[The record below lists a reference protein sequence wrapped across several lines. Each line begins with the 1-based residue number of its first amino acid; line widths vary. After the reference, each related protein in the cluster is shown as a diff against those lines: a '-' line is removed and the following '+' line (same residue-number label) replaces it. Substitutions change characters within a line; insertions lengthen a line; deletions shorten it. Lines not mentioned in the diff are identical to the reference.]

1 MSRIRLK
8 RSNVEGRIPTSS
20 DVELGEVAINTHDGK
35 MFFKQDKDGNI
46 SIRQVGMPDIATN
59 VMYVSKSGNDDNDGK
74 TIADAFLTL
83 DKALTEA
90 TTGTT
95 IFLKSGTY
103 TINNSSG
110 GVDVP
115 AGVSI
120 IGDNLRTTNI
130 NGVSSSDDLLY
141 VRNGCY
147 ITGVTFRNHA
157 AAAIAFNPNGSSGMI
172 TTSPYIQNCSSIT
185 FNGGTGMKI
194 DGSVVTGLKSMV
206 SDAFTQINFGGK
218 GIHILNQGYAQLVSI
233 FTVSCDIGILV
244 ESGGQCSITNSNC
257 SFGNFGLKATG
268 KSPELYSGATSQA
281 FAPNTRTVL
290 LKNLTE
296 RPKYNDAIKFDTDPT
311 YYTVENATPL
321 DNGTSTITLNEL
333 FTGST
338 SIPEDTSVKFYQRS
352 LIAASS
358 ITFEYIGTGTDIG
371 FNTPRSG
378 AFPIQENEVVED
390 ENGEGQVYFTSTDHK
405 GDFRIG
411 GDLVINRAS
420 GVIQGTTFDR
430 SLFAV
435 LTPYILALED

>member
-1 MSRIRLK
+1 MSTIRLK
-8 RSNVEGRIPTSS
+8 RSNVEGRIPDAT
-20 DVELGEVAINTHDGK
+20 DLVLGEVAINTHDGK

-46 SIRQVGMPDIATN
+46 SIRQVGMPDVADN
-59 VMYVSKSGNDDNDGK
+59 VLYVSKSGSDDNDGS

-83 DKALTEA
+83 DKALSEA

-103 TINNSSG
+103 TLDNSEG

-115 AGVSI
+115 AFVSI
-120 IGDNLRTTNI
+120 VGDNLRTTSI

-185 FNGGTGMKI
+185 FNGGTGMRI

-206 SDAFTQINFGGK
+206 SDAFTQINFNGK
-218 GIHILNQGYAQLVSI
+218 GVHILNQGYAQLVSI
-233 FTVSCDIGILV
+233 FTVSCDTGILV

-257 SFGNFGLKATG
+257 SFGNFGLRATG
-268 KSPELYSGATSQA
+268 TSPELYSGVTAQEVL
-281 FAPNTRTVL
+281 PNTSIVVL
-290 LKNLTE
+290 SGLSE
-296 RPKYNDAIKFDTDPT
+296 RPKYNDAIKFESSSR
-311 YYTVENATPL
+311 YYTVEAATPL
-321 DNGTSTITLNEL
+321 SGGTSTVTLNERL
-333 FTGST
+333 DAST
-338 SIPEDTSVKFYQRS
+338 TIPTSTTVRFYQRS

-371 FNTPRSG
+371 FNTPRTG
-378 AFPIQENEVVED
+378 AFPIQVNEVVQD
-390 ENGEGQVYFTSTDHK
+390 SDGAGQVYFTSTDHK

-411 GDLVINRAS
+411 GELVIDRA
-420 GVIQGTTFDR
+420 GGTIQGNTFDR